1 MKAGSRLRIRHILI
15 NPPVLCGASGLQ
27 GLTMLHLIKAANP
40 SGASNPK
47 GICADKIRIDLLHE
61 GSALALSLVFSR
73 LQNRLPAS
81 LNGVFERSSGRKRFP
96 ILSLTP
102 MARFAIIQTKAAAGS
117 EKLMGQEGLY
127 NEKGSLFIAFPDDA
141 VPLCGCG
148 FCGNGSPVLHR
159 ALTERRTLLY
169 STIPLCRP
177 ADFLTVPASME
188 NSTRHIQGPAL
199 LAALNA

>member
-1 MKAGSRLRIRHILI
+1 MRIRHILI

-47 GICADKIRIDLLHE
+47 GICADKKRTDLLHE

-117 EKLMGQEGLY
+117 EKLMGQEGLSD
-127 NEKGSLFIAFPDDA
+127 EKVPLFVAFPDDA
-141 VPLCGCG
+141 VPLCGRG
-148 FCGNGSPVLHR
+148 FCGNRR
-159 ALTERRTLLY
+159 AQGVGQPGGPGAAGRAVRGLRGG
-169 STIPLCRP
+169 
-177 ADFLTVPASME
+177 ASR
-188 NSTRHIQGPAL
+188 NHL
-199 LAALNA
+199 